1 MSERTFEEKVFLKQ
15 ASDELFNLSRRA
27 FISNTLSRR
36 VRSAVY
42 ADTGLRELATTIR
55 YEISNIATDIL
66 NLINS
71 YKKFYNISDASNKD
85 VYEKLSNAVKEFRKE
100 MDFKYGWT
108 PDEEVG
114 PFSAV
119 VNISK
124 DLIRTCDKIND
135 FNNLAYKIE
144 SSEETKF
151 NTATAESI
159 IKENMKLETFSNE
172 LENIEAEMKTK
183 NVSVYS
189 PEYGKIIS
197 KRLKALK
204 GEVLSIVNKY
214 FGQSSRLG
222 EFNVMKSVF

>member
-1 MSERTFEEKVFLKQ
+1 MSEHTFEEKVFLKH
-15 ASDELFNLSRRA
+15 ASDEFFNLSRKM

-36 VRSAVY
+36 IRTAVY
-42 ADTGLRELATTIR
+42 ADTGLRELATNIR

-66 NLINS
+66 NLINN

-85 VYEKLSNAVKEFRKE
+85 VYEKLSKAVKEFRIE
-100 MDFKYGWT
+100 MKLEHSI
-108 PDEEVG
+108 DEETG
-114 PFSAV
+114 PFNAV
-119 VNISK
+119 VTICK
-124 DLIRTCDKIND
+124 DLIKTCDRIND

-159 IKENMKLETFSNE
+159 IKENMQLHSFCNE
-172 LENIEAEMKTK
+172 LEKIEAEMKTK
-183 NVSVYS
+183 NISVYS

-222 EFNVMKSVF
+222 EFNIMKSVF